1 MILIISL
8 KPLLRWRIW
17 KPSGQEHW
25 EKFRDEEYSI
35 WYWYNHLQRNKTK
48 DEPWRLLQFFV
59 RGMYSFS
66 QRLWSGKRNFMNQ
79 WERNSLRKTA
89 KVRPKDSYVDA
100 QISELLSFQNALIQK
115 LYFWLLIWRYCQ
127 ARVQVQGLS
136 QISKSPGPGA
146 WLYNCNATHHPPNF
160 SEQNNIEIS
169 SSMNWSVIWDPS
181 GGGRRS

>member
-35 WYWYNHLQRNKTK
+35 WYWYNHLQRNKIK
-48 DEPWRLLQFFV
+48 DEPWRLLKFFV

-89 KVRPKDSYVDA
+89 KVRPKGSDFWITEFSKCFNPKTLFLTSDLKVSILIVRMVEIIQPDPDFHA
-100 QISELLSFQNALIQK
+100 STQRNMMILLLHI
-115 LYFWLLIWRYCQ
+115 
-127 ARVQVQGLS
+127 
-136 QISKSPGPGA
+136 
-146 WLYNCNATHHPPNF
+146 
-160 SEQNNIEIS
+160 
-169 SSMNWSVIWDPS
+169 
-181 GGGRRS
+181 